1 MTGIERRAHPRH
13 VAPPTWSA
21 RYRVDER
28 TERGWSDCRV
38 LDISRGGVALEVA
51 ADEVLDGTVAIELYT
66 FGDVPRDIAL
76 TGEVRGTTTLASG
89 AQRVGL
95 EFVGTSVFEE
105 QLLELL
111 LRLVD
116 A

>member
-1 MTGIERRAHPRH
+1 MTQTERRAHPRFP
-13 VAPPTWSA
+13 ARSSWSA
-21 RYRVDER
+21 RYRPHEAPELDWR
-28 TERGWSDCRV
+28 DCRV

-51 ADEVLDGTVAIELYT
+51 GHEVLDGTVAIELYT

-76 TGEVRGTTTLASG
+76 TGQVRGTTALSSG

-95 EFVGTSVFEE
+95 EFVGASAVEE

>member
-1 MTGIERRAHPRH
+1 MTGIERRAHPRY
-13 VAPPTWSA
+13 AARPTWSA
-21 RYRVDER
+21 RYRANQGAER
-28 TERGWSDCRV
+28 DWSDCRV
-38 LDISRGGVALEVA
+38 LDISRGGVALEIA
-51 ADEVLDGTVAIELYT
+51 PDEVLDGTVAIELYT

-76 TGEVRGTTTLASG
+76 TGEVRGTTTLSSG

-95 EFVGTSVFEE
+95 EFVGTSAFEE